1 MDPEAAK
8 YIGAGIACLGMA
20 GAGIGLGHI
29 SRSVLKPHLRLRRDR
44 GPRHLLIR
52 RCPHPNVRSLR
63 TNSNLRYN
71 DA

>member
-29 SRSVLKPHLRLRRDR
+29 FGNYTSSSASP
-44 GPRHLLIR
+44 
-52 RCPHPNVRSLR
+52 
-63 TNSNLRYN
+63 
-71 DA
+71 